1 MVRNFP
7 RSTYRLARLT
17 RLSVVAGVCLGVLTA
32 CGTTQVQVVSTSRPT
47 TAEHFMA
54 ATANPFATE
63 AALEML
69 REGGSAADAAIAA
82 QMVLTL
88 VEPQS
93 SGIGGGA
100 FMMYFDA
107 DTGDIGAYDGRETAP
122 ASATPEM
129 FLDAD
134 GAPRDW
140 YDTVVGG
147 LSVGVPGVL
156 RMLEMVHAEHGRL
169 PWKRLFEPAILL
181 ARDGFPV
188 SERLNYLSAGDD
200 DLLVFEGTAEYFFDG
215 DGNPHP
221 AGSILTNPVLART
234 LDLIANYGADM
245 FYRGQIADDIART
258 THTADQNPGGMVAAD
273 LGAYEAKKRA
283 PVCLPYRTYLVCGMP
298 PPSSG
303 GITTL
308 QILGILQE
316 FDMARIAPGSATSVH
331 LVAEASKLAFADR
344 NVYLADPD
352 FYPPPP
358 GMLDTDYLK
367 LRASEIS
374 LTRAMDTAQPGMPGI
389 GASNRLAPDNVDKG
403 LSTTHLSI
411 IDGEGNAVSMTSSI
425 ESQFGSH
432 LMVRGFLLNNQLT
445 DFSFEA
451 ERDGAPLANSPEA
464 GKRPRS
470 SMSPTLVF
478 DDTGRVVLA
487 IGSPGGSSIIGYVT
501 QSLIATLD
509 WNLNVQQA
517 IDLPHFLNK
526 NGKTSLEEGT
536 ALEKLKPALEQMGHE
551 VGVRKMVS
559 GLQGIALGKNGYEG
573 GADPRREGVAGGE

>member
-1 MVRNFP
+1 MGRFFLTLRHHLIRIVV
-7 RSTYRLARLT
+7 LA
-17 RLSVVAGVCLGVLTA
+17 GICLGVLGA
-32 CGTTQVQVVSTSRPT
+32 CVTTQVKVVSTSEP
-47 TAEHFMA
+47 ASAPSFMA

-82 QMVLTL
+82 QMVLAL

-100 FMMYFDA
+100 FMMYYDA
-107 DTGDIGAYDGRETAP
+107 DSGDIGAYDGRETAP
-122 ASATPEM
+122 ASALPEM
-129 FLDAD
+129 FLDAN
-134 GAPRDW
+134 GQPRDW

-147 LSVGVPGVL
+147 LSVGVPGVV
-156 RMLEMVHAEHGRL
+156 RMLELVHEEHGRL
-169 PWKRLFEPAILL
+169 PWQRLFEPAILL

-188 SERLNYLSAGDD
+188 SERLHYLSAGDD
-200 DLLVFEGTAEYFFDG
+200 DLKVFADTARFFFD
-215 DGNPHP
+215 DAGNAHP
-221 AGSILTNPVLART
+221 VGTILTNFELADT
-234 LDLIANYGADM
+234 LELIAVFGADA
-245 FYRGQIADDIART
+245 FYTGPIAEDIARAT
-258 THTADQNPGGMVAAD
+258 RTATQNPGGMVASD
-273 LGAYEAKKRA
+273 LAAYKAKKRA
-283 PVCLPYRTYLVCGMP
+283 PVCRPYRTYLVCGMP

-308 QILGILQE
+308 QILGILQA
-316 FDMARIAPGSATSVH
+316 FDMGKAAPGSAKSVH
-331 LVAEASKLAFADR
+331 LIAEASKLAFADR

-352 FYPPPP
+352 FFPPPP

-367 LRASEIS
+367 HRASLIS
-374 LTRAMDTAQPGMPGI
+374 LTRAMPPAQPGMPGI
-389 GASNRLAPDNVDKG
+389 GSSFRLAPDDIEKG
-403 LSTTHLSI
+403 LSTTHFSI
-411 IDGEGNAVSMTSSI
+411 IDSDGNAVAMTSSI
-425 ESQFGSH
+425 ETQFGSH

-451 ERDGAPLANSPEA
+451 ERNGAPLANSPEA

-478 DDTGRVVLA
+478 DEAGRVVLA

-501 QSLIATLD
+501 NSLIGALD

-526 NGKTSLEEGT
+526 NGVTHLEQGT

-551 VGVRKMVS
+551 INVRAMTS
-559 GLQGIALGKNGYEG
+559 GLQGIAATENGLEG
-573 GADPRREGVAGGE
+573 GADPRREGVAAGE

>member
-1 MVRNFP
+1 MAKNSLFP
-7 RSTYRLARLT
+7 ISRTVLFAVLAG
-17 RLSVVAGVCLGVLTA
+17 ACLGFLTA
-32 CGTTQVQVVSTSRPT
+32 CGAPQVTVVSASQPVS
-47 TAEHFMA
+47 ANKFMA

-82 QMVLTL
+82 QMVLAL

-100 FMMYFDA
+100 FMMYYDA
-107 DTGDIGAYDGRETAP
+107 ASGDIAAYDGRETAP
-122 ASATPEM
+122 ASATPGM
-129 FLDAD
+129 FLGPD
-134 GAPRDW
+134 GTPRKW
-140 YDTVVGG
+140 RDTVVGG
-147 LSVGVPGVL
+147 LSVGVPGVI
-156 RMLEMVHAEHGRL
+156 RMLELVHAERGRL

-181 ARDGFPV
+181 ARGGFPV
-188 SERLNYLSAGDD
+188 SDRLNYLSAGDK
-200 DLLVFEGTAEYFFDG
+200 DLKVFPETARYFFDAAG
-215 DGNPHP
+215 EPH
-221 AGSILTNPVLART
+221 AVGSIIVNPVLADT
-234 LDLIANYGADM
+234 LQRIADEGADA
-245 FYRGQIADDIART
+245 FYSGAIAIDIARAT
-258 THTADQNPGGMVAAD
+258 RTAKQNPGGMIAAD
-273 LGAYEAKKRA
+273 LSAYEAKKRA
-283 PVCLPYRTYLVCGMP
+283 PVCLPYRQYLVCGMP

-316 FDMARIAPGSATSVH
+316 FDMARVTPGSARSVH

-352 FYPPPP
+352 FFPPPP
-358 GMLDTDYLK
+358 GMLDADYLK
-367 LRASEIS
+367 TRGAEIS
-374 LTRAMDTAQPGMPGI
+374 LTRAMQPAMPGMPGI
-389 GASNRLAPDNVDKG
+389 GISQRLAPDDVDKG
-403 LSTTHLSI
+403 LSTTHFSI
-411 IDGEGNAVSMTSSI
+411 IDGEGNAVAMTSSI
-425 ESQFGSH
+425 ETQFGSH

-451 ERDGAPLANSPEA
+451 ERNGAPLANSPEA

-501 QSLIATLD
+501 KTLIAALD

-526 NGKTSLEEGT
+526 NGMTHIEQGT
-536 ALEKLKPALEQMGHE
+536 PLEKLKPSLEQMGHE
-551 VGVRKMVS
+551 INVRKMIS
-559 GLQGIALGKNGYEG
+559 GLQGVAATKSGFTG
-573 GADPRREGVAGGE
+573 GADPRREGVAAGD

>member
-1 MVRNFP
+1 MARNSSFPIRNFV
-7 RSTYRLARLT
+7 
-17 RLSVVAGVCLGVLTA
+17 RLSAAVGICLGVLTA
-32 CGTTQVQVVSTSRPT
+32 CAATQVNVVSTSRPT
-47 TAEHFMA
+47 TAQNFMA

-100 FMMYFDA
+100 FMMYYDA

-122 ASATPEM
+122 ASATPGM

-134 GAPRDW
+134 GNPRDW
-140 YDTVVGG
+140 YDAVVGG
-147 LSVGVPGVL
+147 LSVGVPGVV
-156 RMLEMVHAEHGRL
+156 RMLELVHKEYGRL

-188 SERLNYLSAGDD
+188 SERFNALSAGDD
-200 DLLVFEGTAEYFFDG
+200 DLKVFPDTADYFFDDTG
-215 DGNPHP
+215 APHP
-221 AGSILTNPVLART
+221 VGAILSNPALART
-234 LDLIANYGADM
+234 LELIANHGADM
-245 FYRGQIADDIART
+245 FYEGLIADDIART
-258 THTADQNPGGMVAAD
+258 TRNASQNPGGMVAAD
-273 LGAYEAKKRA
+273 LSVYEAKKRA
-283 PVCLPYRTYLVCGMP
+283 PVCLPYRKYLVCGMP

-316 FDMARIAPGSATSVH
+316 FDMAAMAPGTAQSVH

-352 FYPPPP
+352 FFPPPP
-358 GMLDTDYLK
+358 GMLDADYLK
-367 LRASEIS
+367 FRAAQIS
-374 LTRAMDTAQPGMPGI
+374 LTKAMDPAQPGMPGI
-389 GASNRLAPDNVDKG
+389 GASLRLAPDNVEKG
-403 LSTTHLSI
+403 LSTTHMSI
-411 IDGEGNAVSMTSSI
+411 IDADGSAVSMTSSI

-445 DFSFEA
+445 DFSFET
-451 ERDGAPLANSPEA
+451 ERANSPEA

-478 DDTGRVVLA
+478 DDAGRVVLA

-501 QSLIATLD
+501 ESLIANLD
-509 WNLNVQQA
+509 WGLNVQQA

-526 NGKTSLEEGT
+526 NGKTRLEEDSPI
-536 ALEKLKPALEQMGHE
+536 ANLKPALEQMGHE
-551 VGVRKMVS
+551 IELRKMTS
-559 GLQGIALGKNGYEG
+559 GLQGIARGDNGLEG
-573 GADPRREGVAGGE
+573 GADPRREGVAAGE